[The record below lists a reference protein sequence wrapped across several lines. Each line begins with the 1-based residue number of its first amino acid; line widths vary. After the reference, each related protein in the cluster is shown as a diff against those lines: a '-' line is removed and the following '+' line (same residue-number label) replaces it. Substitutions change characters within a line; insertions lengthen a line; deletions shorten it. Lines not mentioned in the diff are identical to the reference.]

1 MTRNEGCVMRNPIH
15 LLKALAVSATI
26 IGLMPVITA
35 KAYPVA
41 MPCSGTGLTNCQ
53 IAFRESKGDWLVVQT
68 EAEKRP
74 TTSRKPVG
82 FVFSSQAIRHA
93 ANPNLSVRLGEKISR
108 QALTKRFAGYEVR
121 YTKGEDCLTCAV
133 ISGPHGQFEVS
144 FAQDGRTVVDIRSH
158 DDRSRDTHGN
168 ARGASLARA
177 IGSTSAQC
185 DAGMDTTCASP
196 NLKGLS
202 YIVAGDDQCPV
213 TVKEKQPTDIPAC
226 ARIAGFQILAIESGA
241 TTTPEASSIAPQLPT
256 ELAAIIKEITDAC
269 KASGLQVPEGGAP
282 GVRRIDLNGDGSQ
295 DFLFDSR
302 AVCEG
307 ALGHGCSPRGCY
319 LVVYKQFGPKAYRK
333 VLDELYDIERFISIS
348 KNRRL
353 NLIAYLSPGEF
364 GRCKRSRNESCDYL
378 LFWRNGGW
386 IWQLLQ

>member
-1 MTRNEGCVMRNPIH
+1 MITSKKTFATV
-15 LLKALAVSATI
+15 LAMSAS
-26 IGLMPVITA
+26 IGLMAVITA
-35 KAYPVA
+35 KADPAAV
-41 MPCSGTGLTNCQ
+41 PCFDTGLTKCQ
-53 IAFRESKGDWLVVQT
+53 FAFREARGDRLFVQT
-68 EAEKRP
+68 EAEKRAAIGR
-74 TTSRKPVG
+74 TLVG
-82 FVFSSQAIRHA
+82 FIFSSQDVRHA
-93 ANPNLSVRLGEKISR
+93 TTPSRFVRLGERITR

-133 ISGPHGQFEVS
+133 VSGADGQFVVS
-144 FAQDGRTVVDIRSH
+144 FAEDGRTVVDIRSH

-168 ARGASLARA
+168 THGASLATA

-196 NLKGLS
+196 SLKGLS
-202 YIVAGDDQCPV
+202 YIVANDDRCPI

-226 ARIAGFQILAIESGA
+226 SRIAGFQILEIESGA
-241 TTTPEASSIAPQLPT
+241 TTTPVSSSIAAQLPT
-256 ELAAIIKEITDAC
+256 ELAATIKEITDAC

-302 AVCEG
+302 DVCEG
-307 ALGHGCSPRGCY
+307 AFGHGCSPRGCY

-378 LFWRNGGW
+378 LFWRRGGW
-386 IWQLLQ
+386 DWQLLQ

>member
-1 MTRNEGCVMRNPIH
+1 MENPMRLI
-15 LLKALAVSATI
+15 KALAVSVTV
-26 IGLMPVITA
+26 IGAMPIITA

-41 MPCSGTGLTNCQ
+41 MPCSGTGLTNCP
-53 IAFRESKGDWLVVQT
+53 IAFRESKGDWLLVQT

-74 TTSRKPVG
+74 STSRKPVG
-82 FVFSSQAIRHA
+82 FVFSSQDIRHA

-108 QALTKRFAGYEVR
+108 QSLKTRFAGYEVR

-133 ISGPHGQFEVS
+133 ISGADGQFEVS

-158 DDRSRDTHGN
+158 DARSRDTHGN
-168 ARGASLARA
+168 ARGASLAKA
-177 IGSTSAQC
+177 IGSTSTRC

-226 ARIAGFQILAIESGA
+226 ARIAGFQILAIDSGA
-241 TTTPEASSIAPQLPT
+241 TTTPESSSIELQLPT
-256 ELAAIIKEITDAC
+256 ELAAIIQEITHSC
-269 KASGLQVPEGGAP
+269 KESGLQVPAGGAP
-282 GVRRIDLNGDGSQ
+282 GVRKIDLNGDGSQ
-295 DFLFDSR
+295 DFLFDSHD
-302 AVCEG
+302 VCSG
-307 ALGHGCSPRGCY
+307 SHGCSPRGCY
-319 LVVYKQFGPKAYRK
+319 LVVFKQLGPGAYRK
-333 VLDELYDIERFISIS
+333 VLDELYDVDRFISIS
-348 KNRRL
+348 KNKRL

-364 GRCKRSRNESCDYL
+364 GRCKKSRNESCDYL

>member
-1 MTRNEGCVMRNPIH
+1 MKQLAT
-15 LLKALAVSATI
+15 ALAVSATM
-26 IGLMPVITA
+26 IGLMTVITA
-35 KAYPVA
+35 KANPAAV
-41 MPCSGTGLTNCQ
+41 PCFGTGLTNCPF
-53 IAFRESKGDWLVVQT
+53 AFREAKGDRLLVQT

-74 TTSRKPVG
+74 AIGRTPVG
-82 FVFSSQAIRHA
+82 FIFSSQDVRHA
-93 ANPNLSVRLGEKISR
+93 TTPGRSVRLGEKITR

-133 ISGPHGQFEVS
+133 ISGADGQFVVS

-158 DDRSRDTHGN
+158 DDRSRDTYGN
-168 ARGASLARA
+168 APGASLEKAV
-177 IGSTSAQC
+177 GSTSAQC

-202 YIVAGDDQCPV
+202 YIVAGDDQCSI

-241 TTTPEASSIAPQLPT
+241 TATPESSSIEPQLPT
-256 ELAAIIKEITDAC
+256 ELNATIREITESC

-302 AVCEG
+302 DVCRGE
-307 ALGHGCSPRGCY
+307 LGHGCSPRGCY
-319 LVVYKQFGPKAYRK
+319 LVVYKQLGPTAYRK

-364 GRCKRSRNESCDYL
+364 GRCKRSRDESCDYL

-386 IWQLLQ
+386 VWQLLQ